1 MAIWHLSCGTSG
13 LASASWAQAQASC
26 LMGWDT
32 SRAVVVQT
40 THLSALGG
48 TL

>member
-26 LMGWDT
+26 RMGWDT
-32 SRAVVVQT
+32 GSLLLFR
-40 THLSALGG
+40 LSILV
-48 TL
+48 L